1 MGAQIREQENPIPS
15 RLLVFERRFLIFFF
29 SFHSS
34 IFYTCRVYVYS
45 VAEDEPK
52 WSCDQQWKTVKEQ
65 CGTLANSIGT
75 VHYNAKSMCFAPIG
89 GMTPVTVG
97 HTGCSTTVCI
107 CRPRS

>member
-1 MGAQIREQENPIPS
+1 MSSHATGASMGAQIREQENPIPS

-34 IFYTCRVYVYS
+34 IFYTCRVYVDS

-65 CGTLANSIGT
+65 WWNIGKQYWNS
-75 VHYNAKSMCFAPIG
+75 AL
-89 GMTPVTVG
+89 
-97 HTGCSTTVCI
+97 
-107 CRPRS
+107 